1 MLTVEGIIGDLLLQH
16 NCVIVPSFGGFVA
29 QRVGAQL
36 DAVNG
41 TMTPP
46 RKAILFNRQLINN
59 DGLLISS
66 YAHQNKVEYNAAQ
79 AAVNE
84 TITHWEETLKQGQRI
99 SIDRVGFLYFDHERN
114 LCFEQD
120 RFYNLLMESYGL
132 GAIHFVS
139 AADVEAKIAHEAVQE
154 MVREALTAP
163 VVEVEFRPSEIETV
177 EAEASDEAPVI
188 PLQQASGSHLPAGRR
203 GWRYVA
209 AAALLPIAF
218 YSFWIPMKTDVLES
232 GMLSLSDFNPF
243 HKTAP
248 THYKAP
254 AAKYDHTAQESSDQ
268 LASVSEDVSVF
279 SFSID
284 DDWFIPVR
292 IREGNTAVPAPE
304 AVQVTP
310 EPQPVAQPTSS
321 SSGSH
326 VIVGCFSSRANAEN
340 LAKSL
345 RTKGFDAQTLEG
357 KGLIRVSAGDG
368 AQFSS
373 LQPKLQ
379 AEGLQGWVL
388 K

>member
-36 DAVNG
+36 DAANG

-59 DGLLISS
+59 DGLLVSS
-66 YAHQNKVEYNAAQ
+66 FAHQNKVDYNAAQ
-79 AAVNE
+79 KAVSE
-84 TITHWEETLKQGQRI
+84 TITQWEETLKQGQRI

-139 AADVEAKIAHEAVQE
+139 ASDVEAKIAHEAVQE
-154 MVREALTAP
+154 MVREALAAP

-177 EAEASDEAPVI
+177 AAEASDEAPVI
-188 PLQQASGSHLPAGRR
+188 PMQQVRPARK
-203 GWRYVA
+203 WRYVA

-232 GMLSLSDFNPF
+232 GILSLSDFNPF
-243 HKTAP
+243 HKTSPA
-248 THYKAP
+248 HYKAP
-254 AAKYDHTAQESSDQ
+254 ATAYDHTAKENSDQ
-268 LASVSEDVSVF
+268 LASVPEEVSVF

-292 IREGNTAVPAPE
+292 IREGNTTVSAPE
-304 AVQVTP
+304 TVP
-310 EPQPVAQPTSS
+310 ETQPEQSQPVVQATAS
-321 SSGSH
+321 SSGTH
-326 VIVGCFSSRANAEN
+326 VIVGCFSSRANADN
-340 LAKSL
+340 LVKTL
-345 RTKGFDAQTLEG
+345 RAKGFDAQTLEG

>member
-36 DAVNG
+36 NAANG
-41 TMTPP
+41 SMTPP

-66 YAHQNKVEYNAAQ
+66 YAHHNKVEYNAAQ

-84 TITHWEETLKQGQRI
+84 TITLWEETLKQGQRI

-154 MVREALTAP
+154 MVREALSAP
-163 VVEVEFRPSEIETV
+163 VVEVEFRPSEIEPV
-177 EAEASDEAPVI
+177 ETQASDEAPVI
-188 PLQQASGSHLPAGRR
+188 PMQQVRPARR
-203 GWRYVA
+203 WRYVA

-243 HKTAP
+243 HKTTPA
-248 THYKAP
+248 HYSPP
-254 AAKYDHTAQESSDQ
+254 AANYDHTTTENNDQ
-268 LASVSEDVSVF
+268 LASVSEEVSVF

-292 IREGNTAVPAPE
+292 IREGNTTASAPAETIQPE
-304 AVQVTP
+304 Q
-310 EPQPVAQPTSS
+310 PQPVAQPVAS
-321 SSGSH
+321 SSGSY
-326 VIVGCFSSRANAEN
+326 VIVGCFSSRANADN
-340 LAKSL
+340 LAQAL
-345 RTKGFDAQTLEG
+345 RAKGFDAQTLEG

-368 AQFSS
+368 AQFAS

>member
-36 DAVNG
+36 DAANG

-59 DGLLISS
+59 DGLLVSS
-66 YAHQNKVEYNAAQ
+66 FAHHNKVDYSVAQ
-79 AAVNE
+79 AAVSE
-84 TITHWEETLKQGQRI
+84 AITQWEETLKLGQRI

-163 VVEVEFRPSEIETV
+163 LVEFQPSEIGIVETEV
-177 EAEASDEAPVI
+177 SDEAPVI
-188 PLQQASGSHLPAGRR
+188 PMQQVRPARR
-203 GWRYVA
+203 WRYVA

-232 GMLSLSDFNPF
+232 GVLSLSDFNPF
-243 HKTAP
+243 HKTVPA
-248 THYKAP
+248 HYKAP
-254 AAKYDHTAQESSDQ
+254 AAAYDHTAKETTDQ
-268 LASVSEDVSVF
+268 LAAIPEEVSVF

-292 IREGNTAVPAPE
+292 IREGNKTAPAPE
-304 AVQVTP
+304 AAPATQT
-310 EPQPVAQPTSS
+310 EQPQPVVQPAAT
-321 SSGSH
+321 SGSY
-326 VIVGCFSSRANAEN
+326 VIVGCFSSRANADN
-340 LAKSL
+340 LVQSL
-345 RTKGFDAQTLEG
+345 RAKGFDAQTLEG

-368 AQFSS
+368 AQFSA